1 MQQVLPPQRS
11 AIRIKLTDV
20 GKRFFDNTGSS
31 TTETP
36 KTSEFIFACSNCAFG
51 FSKIDLFLLSWE
63 HVKNG
68 EWGYGEWVI
77 SGSNFLKKNSL
88 KSEDSCLGKR
98 GNSVWRPRLFPTW
111 PSDHGVFCRTTF
123 CSSLSGLT
131 TLKEARAA
139 SGHTLGHAAVAWD
152 YSQFSKRLS
161 VEKKPH
167 FSVHFCNLKVN
178 LRTRQIHISPER
190 YHLFL
195 ISFRVSFSIRFRLFL
210 AG

>member
-1 MQQVLPPQRS
+1 MRSDCTICGVILQVQQVLPPQRS

-20 GKRFFDNTGSS
+20 GKRFFDNTGSN
-31 TTETP
+31 TTEMP

-98 GNSVWRPRLFPTW
+98 GNSVWRPRLFPT
-111 PSDHGVFCRTTF
+111 
-123 CSSLSGLT
+123 
-131 TLKEARAA
+131 
-139 SGHTLGHAAVAWD
+139 
-152 YSQFSKRLS
+152 
-161 VEKKPH
+161 
-167 FSVHFCNLKVN
+167 
-178 LRTRQIHISPER
+178 
-190 YHLFL
+190 
-195 ISFRVSFSIRFRLFL
+195 
-210 AG
+210 